1 MAANRE
7 NLSRPSLE
15 IFRLCVQPVCPMFN
29 VSSLKESQF
38 QALYSL
44 RFKAVFV
51 GPEQNPKIL
60 QDVKRGNF
68 AFFLPVTEAALTTER
83 SRNMLESKNSSGEF
97 DQRGCG

>member
-15 IFRLCVQPVCPMFN
+15 IFRLCVQSVCPMFN

-60 QDVKRGNF
+60 QDVERGNF
-68 AFFLPVTEAALTTER
+68 AFVYLSQRLPLQQKGGEIC
-83 SRNMLESKNSSGEF
+83 SKAKF
-97 DQRGCG
+97 IRRV